1 MSVIKV
7 GDFIVLDEDINFVVV
22 ATTEYEGSNY
32 LYGFK
37 APEVMG
43 DVFNSKNLENAF
55 LKEIIEETSQECF
68 VEEVVDDKLV
78 KILTNKI
85 VTERVNKKSK

>member
-7 GDFIVLDEDINFVVV
+7 GDFIVLDEDIHFVVV
-22 ATTEYEGSNY
+22 ATTEYEGENY

-37 APEVMG
+37 APEAMG
-43 DVFNSKNLENAF
+43 DAFNAKNLENAF

-85 VTERVNKKSK
+85 VTERVKLKGK